1 MKRGG
6 NLWRPSHARDG
17 WSSLAPFVAS
27 RSEGTITRDK
37 SAQEKTNDAMIGAE
51 NSTSEAKSQE
61 LLYAARFSL
70 HRTEM
75 QVEDKMVNFSPGMA
89 VTVEIKTGERT
100 VMSYLLS
107 PLLRYNR
114 RRCGSGEIPRPAKQR
129 GERSR
134 FGWTLGSPRGH
145 SIYRDKT
152 SYIETSRFSPLTPPP
167 AAPISPQF

>member
-1 MKRGG
+1 
-6 NLWRPSHARDG
+6 
-17 WSSLAPFVAS
+17 
-27 RSEGTITRDK
+27 
-37 SAQEKTNDAMIGAE
+37 MIGAE

-75 QVEDKMVNFSPGMA
+75 QVEDKMVNLSPGMA

-134 FGWTLGSPRGH
+134 FGWTLGPPRGH